1 MSNDSRERDPSRHDG
16 VTIPCPACGRAFT
29 AVGRQRWCSGACRAV
44 GYRRRKQTAA
54 PPVALAAPTPL
65 RPRTVYECDSCSTR
79 SIPIFSSPW
88 VLEAGWRC
96 DGRKRCKAFGA
107 GVARLEAGY
116 RCVPR
121 LAL

>member
-1 MSNDSRERDPSRHDG
+1 MTPS
-16 VTIPCPACGRAFT
+16 CPACGQPFT
-29 AVGRQRWCSGACRAV
+29 PTGRRRWCSDTCKQAAW
-44 GYRRRKQTAA
+44 RRRRMPAVPA
-54 PPVALAAPTPL
+54 PPVPPKGCRRAM
-65 RPRTVYECDSCSTR
+65 TVYECSQCGLR
-79 SIPIFSSPW
+79 ALGIFSSPW

>member
-79 SIPIFSSPW
+79 SPSQ
-88 VLEAGWRC
+88 RC
-96 DGRKRCKAFGA
+96 EDCGAFTRRVGIGGCCPHCDEPVA
-107 GVARLEAGY
+107 VADLVGPELARLT
-116 RCVPR
+116 
-121 LAL
+121 